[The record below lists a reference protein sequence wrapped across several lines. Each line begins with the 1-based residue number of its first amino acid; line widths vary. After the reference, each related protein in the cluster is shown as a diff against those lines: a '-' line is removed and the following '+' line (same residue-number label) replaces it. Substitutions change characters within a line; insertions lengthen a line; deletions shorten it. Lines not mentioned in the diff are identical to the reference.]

1 MCHVPGRRTPLG
13 AAAPSTPHATGRTAG
28 GRDWLIDL
36 ARIGSVAVVVVMHW
50 LFLRVTVVD
59 GAMRAD
65 PALSGP
71 VVLALTWVLMVLPLF
86 LLAAG
91 FAATHTA
98 DRNRAEGTSYPAYL
112 GPRLLR
118 VVSPVLVLV
127 TVTTAVVLLVAAVDP
142 GSARR
147 LTAVAGNHLWFLV
160 VYLLCLVLAPAA
172 VAVHDRRGWWVLPS
186 GLLGGALLV
195 DLAWF
200 SGWVSYEPARWA
212 NLVLVWLFCHQLGVL
227 HARGTLGSRSPVVP
241 VAVTLVAVVVIL
253 VMVVAGPYAAAN
265 IGLADQPTSNLTPP
279 NAALA
284 LVGIAQLGVL
294 TVLARALADRVPGPR
309 VRAAVRWLNPR
320 LVLVYLWHVPAL
332 GAVTFVGLL
341 APEVLLPV
349 GTGAWLALRPLY
361 LVLALCLLAL
371 VMGPVG
377 AWERRVGRWRVST
390 RPTVVLTSA
399 GLAVTG
405 TALAWHW
412 GIGPGGLPLLALA
425 LLLAAVALL
434 VRTPGRG
441 ADATTL
447 RGGR

>member
-1 MCHVPGRRTPLG
+1 MSRVAGRPTPLG
-13 AAAPSTPHATGRTAG
+13 AAAPATPREPGAAG
-28 GRDWLIDL
+28 GRDWLVDL
-36 ARIGSVAVVVVMHW
+36 ARIASVAVVVAMHW
-50 LFLRVTVVD
+50 LFLKVTVVD
-59 GAMRAD
+59 GVMRTD

-91 FAATHTA
+91 FAATRVA
-98 DRNRAEGTSYPAYL
+98 DRNRAAGTGYTAYL

-127 TVTTAVVLLVAAVDP
+127 AVTTTVVLLVGAVDP

-147 LTAVAGNHLWFLV
+147 LTAVAGNHLWFLA
-160 VYLLCLVLAPAA
+160 VYLLCLVVAPAA
-172 VAVHDRRGWWVLPS
+172 VAVHDRWGWWVLPAL
-186 GLLGGALLV
+186 LLGGSLLV

-200 SGWVSYEPARWA
+200 SGAVGYEPARWA

-227 HARGTLGSRSPVVP
+227 HARGTLASCPPAVP
-241 VAVTLVAVVVIL
+241 VLVLLAVVTTLV

-265 IGLADQPTSNLTPP
+265 IGMADQPTSNLTPP

-284 LVGIAQLGVL
+284 LVGVAQLGVL
-294 TVLARALADRVPGPR
+294 TLLARALGDRVPGPR

-341 APEVLLPV
+341 APEVLLPA

-361 LVLALCLLAL
+361 LVLALVLLWL
-371 VMGPVG
+371 VLVPAG
-377 AWERRVGRWRVST
+377 AWELRVHRWRVST
-390 RPTVVLTSA
+390 RPAAVLPSA
-399 GLAVTG
+399 GLAVAG

-412 GIGPGGLPLLALA
+412 GIGPAPMPLVALA

-434 VRTPGRG
+434 VRPAGVPGAQG
-441 ADATTL
+441 
-447 RGGR
+447 